1 MIYFFAGILI
11 VFGVV
16 VILNGKKLG
25 KSREEFAPRFYKTLP
40 FEGRAE
46 VVVGGIVFILS
57 GLLVLLNLSG
67 VFD

>member
-16 VILNGKKLG
+16 AVLNGKKLG
-25 KSREEFAPRFYKTLP
+25 KSREESAPRFYKTLP
-40 FEGRAE
+40 FDGRVE
-46 VVVGGIVFILS
+46 IVVGGIVFILS
-57 GLLVLLNLSG
+57 GLLVLLNRFG